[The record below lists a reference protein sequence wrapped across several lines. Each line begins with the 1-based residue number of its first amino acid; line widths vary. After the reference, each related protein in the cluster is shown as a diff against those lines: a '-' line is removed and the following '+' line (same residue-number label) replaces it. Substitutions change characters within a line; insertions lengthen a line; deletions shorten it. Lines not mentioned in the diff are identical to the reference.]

1 MPIAVLDHYL
11 VNGSFFHAGIVTML
25 KRKDELRRAL
35 IHELRSVDSEHESAD
50 SAFNR
55 IVMQIAND
63 FETDVCSIYLLE
75 SDGTH
80 LLLVGTV
87 GLLQSCVGHL
97 RMQTSEGL
105 VGLVA
110 EQRAPVVLA
119 EAPQHP
125 RFRYFPEADEG
136 QYHSFLGVPVV
147 EGGRL
152 RGVLVVQ
159 TIEPRTFT
167 KTETLELA
175 RVAKVLVRRWSALGT
190 PREEIYQFDLL
201 GKKA

>member
-1 MPIAVLDHYL
+1 
-11 VNGSFFHAGIVTML
+11 ML
-25 KRKDELRRAL
+25 KRNGESRRAL
-35 IHELRSVDSEHESAD
+35 IHELRSVNSEHESAD

-55 IVMQIAND
+55 IVMQIANG

-75 SDGTH
+75 SNTTH

-110 EQRAPVVLA
+110 QQRSPVVLA

-125 RFRYFPEADEG
+125 RFKYFPEADEG

-147 EGGRL
+147 QSQRL

-167 KTETLELA
+167 QTETLELA
-175 RVAKVLVRRWSALGT
+175 RVAKVLGRRLTALGT
-190 PREEIYQFDLL
+190 PRENIDQFDLP
-201 GKKA
+201 GKMA